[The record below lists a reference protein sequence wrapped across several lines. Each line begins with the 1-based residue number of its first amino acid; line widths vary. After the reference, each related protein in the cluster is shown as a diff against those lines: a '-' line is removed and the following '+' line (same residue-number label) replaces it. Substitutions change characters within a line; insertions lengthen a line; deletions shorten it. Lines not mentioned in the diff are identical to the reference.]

1 MRRARYCFAVRVLPQ
16 VVTRRLARLGD
27 GPVRTGMLGV
37 GAAAALAEVG
47 FDQVCEVIGAVA
59 LRVPPRSFFA
69 YGTGALYT
77 PTFPRGWQGSPDGE
91 EPIVLTS
98 STQRD
103 GRIPTSITAL
113 KSGYRDALKRL
124 VTEVRRAGGDGAVDV
139 DVRRT
144 TLTEGECEIWNFL
157 ATGTAV
163 RSRGRT
169 RAEQPFTCALGASQV
184 AAALRGGWMPLQFL
198 ACPVMA
204 IRWIDPEDRKRTRAR
219 APNSELHAYTTT
231 VNVCRHQART
241 DFAAAAERAGGEGA
255 IMSDM
260 NLKIGRSPS
269 VAEATVLITGT
280 AVAGFGRH
288 RSPKVV
294 ASLSLADD
302 R

>member
-1 MRRARYCFAVRVLPQ
+1 MRVLPP
-16 VVTRRLARLGD
+16 VVTRRLTRLGD
-27 GPVRTGMLGV
+27 GPVPTGMLGV

-47 FDQVCEVIGAVA
+47 FDQVCEVIGAA
-59 LRVPPRSFFA
+59 AFQVPPRSFFA

-77 PTFPRGWQGSPDGE
+77 PTFPRGWQGTADGD

-144 TLTEGECEIWNFL
+144 TLTEESGECEIWNFL

-169 RAEQPFTCALGASQV
+169 RAEQPFTCALGANQV
-184 AAALRGGWMPLQFL
+184 AGALRGGWMPVQFL

-204 IRWIDPEDRKRTRAR
+204 IRWIDPDDRKRSRAR

-241 DFAAAAERAGGEGA
+241 DFAAAAERAGGDGA

-260 NLKIGRSPS
+260 DLEISRSPGL
-269 VAEATVLITGT
+269 AQATALITGT
-280 AVAGFGRH
+280 ALTRFGRH
-288 RSPKVV
+288 RSSEVL
-294 ASLSLADD
+294 ATLSLADA